1 MKDYAG
7 EPFQFKVAGKPY
19 VMQAIGFA
27 DIEKVVGLGET
38 LKSDPQKG
46 VDAIRGLIL
55 AKSNAKTAD
64 AVMAGLGPKQIL
76 ELIKD
81 WSGLTPGESET
92 SGDE

>member
-7 EPFQFKVAGKPY
+7 TPFQFKLGDKAY
-19 VMQAIGFA
+19 VLQQIGFS
-27 DIEKVVGLGET
+27 DVEKVVGLGDL
-38 LKSDPQKG
+38 LKSDPVKG
-46 VDAIRGLIL
+46 VAAIRDLI
-55 AKSNAKTAD
+55 ASKSNAKTAD
-64 AVMAGLGPKQIL
+64 AVMAVPPEKIL

>member
-7 EPFQFKVAGKPY
+7 APFQFKIAGKPY
-19 VMQAIGFA
+19 VMQAIGFS
-27 DIEKVVGLGET
+27 DVEKVVGIGEMVGN
-38 LKSDPQKG
+38 DPQKAIK
-46 VDAIRGLIL
+46 AIRGLIVS
-55 AKSNAKTAD
+55 KSNAKTAD